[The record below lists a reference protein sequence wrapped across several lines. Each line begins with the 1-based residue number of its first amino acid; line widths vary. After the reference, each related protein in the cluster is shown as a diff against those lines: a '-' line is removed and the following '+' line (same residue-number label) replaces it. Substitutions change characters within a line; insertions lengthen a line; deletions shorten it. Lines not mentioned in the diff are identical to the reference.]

1 MEVSDQLMP
10 EPLFPPGKSPKFP
23 LKEAEWKPEP
33 VWMPFGEEKISAR
46 DSTVI
51 PQLVQFVA

>member
-23 LKEAEWKPEP
+23 LNEAEWTLEP
-33 VWMPFGEEKISAR
+33 LWMLFGGEKMSAR
-46 DSTVI
+46 VSTMI
-51 PQLVQFVA
+51 PQLVQFIA